1 MQHVRP
7 AGPQPIDSD
16 RFRIVMRGMEK
27 MDTGVPMVDSVDGIG
42 LPRLRWP
49 LIRSF
54 GITSDQQYRDFDAS
68 TRRSGDKPPDGR
80 A

>member
-1 MQHVRP
+1 
-7 AGPQPIDSD
+7 
-16 RFRIVMRGMEK
+16 MEK
-27 MDTGVPMVDSVDGIG
+27 MDTGVPIVDSVDGIG

-68 TRRSGDKPPDGR
+68 TRRSGDKPSDGR